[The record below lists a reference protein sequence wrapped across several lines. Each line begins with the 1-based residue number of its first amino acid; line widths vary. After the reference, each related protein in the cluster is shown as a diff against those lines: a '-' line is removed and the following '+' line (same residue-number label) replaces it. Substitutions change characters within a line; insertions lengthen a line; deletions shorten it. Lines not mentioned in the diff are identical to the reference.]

1 VEKSGRL
8 GSLSL
13 LFFSPCLGL
22 MSSLGIFK
30 NCCISVI
37 HINGNGFSS
46 VERIIIA
53 SP

>member
-13 LFFSPCLGL
+13 LFSPCLGL